1 MNHLTSKQIDSMH
14 PARAEYVPIQT
25 SPCSRRWMMRVF
37 VPAVSTSRRCP
48 MHLNHLF
55 RAFALVVLCAFRLLD
70 GSSLMAQNQFIES
83 SAMDD
88 SDTRSITKANF
99 LFHFAASNEWPAEL
113 MEGPFRLI
121 IIGNASLHAIL
132 SDKYAMK
139 SIGTQSL
146 EIVLLEDA
154 ELLKKEPFAHVIY
167 SEESGETLQQI
178 SKSIR
183 NQPVLLISDATDGLQ
198 SGALINFV
206 AVNNRIRYEIN
217 SEEADKRELLIGN
230 RILSWAVK

>member
-1 MNHLTSKQIDSMH
+1 
-14 PARAEYVPIQT
+14 
-25 SPCSRRWMMRVF
+25 MRVLEPGGSEHGQGPF
-37 VPAVSTSRRCP
+37 R
-48 MHLNHLF
+48 LNDLL
-55 RAFALVVLCAFRLLD
+55 RASLLVVLCCFGSLLD
-70 GSSLMAQNQFIES
+70 AHLGAQTQFVEP

-99 LFHFAASNEWPAEL
+99 LFHFAASNEWPAEF
-113 MEGPFRLI
+113 MEGPFRLV
-121 IIGNASLHAIL
+121 IIGNPSLHAIL

-139 SIGTQSL
+139 AIGAQSL
-146 EIVLLEDA
+146 EIVLLDDA

-167 SEESGETLQQI
+167 SEESGETLQKI

-183 NQPVLLISDATDGLQ
+183 DQPVLLISDAADGLQ

-217 SEEADKRELLIGN
+217 SEEATKRELLIGN

>member
-1 MNHLTSKQIDSMH
+1 
-14 PARAEYVPIQT
+14 
-25 SPCSRRWMMRVF
+25 
-37 VPAVSTSRRCP
+37 
-48 MHLNHLF
+48 
-55 RAFALVVLCAFRLLD
+55 
-70 GSSLMAQNQFIES
+70 
-83 SAMDD
+83 
-88 SDTRSITKANF
+88 
-99 LFHFAASNEWPAEL
+99 
-113 MEGPFRLI
+113 
-121 IIGNASLHAIL
+121 
-132 SDKYAMK
+132 MK

-198 SGALINFV
+198 NGALINFV

>member
-1 MNHLTSKQIDSMH
+1 MRCALE
-14 PARAEYVPIQT
+14 PAGSFCQQGVYRL
-25 SPCSRRWMMRVF
+25 S
-37 VPAVSTSRRCP
+37 
-48 MHLNHLF
+48 HLF
-55 RAFALVVLCAFRLLD
+55 RALLFTVTCASGLLS
-70 GSSLMAQNQFIES
+70 GSIAQAQNQFAQS
-83 SAMDD
+83 SAMDE

-99 LFHFAASNEWPAEL
+99 LYHFAASNEWPAEF

-121 IIGNASLHAIL
+121 VIGNASLHAIL

-146 EIVLLEDA
+146 EIVLLDDA

-178 SKSIR
+178 LKFIR
-183 NQPVLLISDATDGLQ
+183 DQPVLLISDAADGLQ

-217 SEEADKRELLIGN
+217 SEEANKRELLIGN